1 MYAIIKTGGKQY
13 RAAKDEVIIVEKI
26 EGEPGTVVTLDEVL
40 SVVKEGDIT
49 LGSPFVKGAK
59 VMGTILRQGKGP
71 KIDAFNYKA
80 KKNIR
85 KRWGH
90 RQPLTHVKITEVVG
104 G

>member
-13 RAAKDEVIIVEKI
+13 RAAKDEVIVVEKI

-59 VMGTILRQGKGP
+59 VTGTIVRQGKGP

-90 RQPLTHVKITEVVG
+90 RQPLTHVRITEVVG

>member
-13 RAAKDEVIIVEKI
+13 RAAKDEVIVVEKI
-26 EGEPGTVVTLDEVL
+26 EGEPGSEVTLDEVL
-40 SVVKEGDIT
+40 SLVKEGDIT
-49 LGSPFVKGAK
+49 LGSPFIKGAK
-59 VMGTILRQGKGP
+59 VMGTIVRQGKGP

-90 RQPLTHVKITEVVG
+90 RQPLTFVKITEVIG